1 MARQRDRPQASSDGM
16 KKLNQQVRI
25 IGGNWRGRKLY
36 FPDIKDLRPSS
47 DRVRETLFNWLS
59 PYIVN
64 SRCLDLFSGSGA
76 LGLEAA
82 SRGAEQVFL
91 VDKSPEVVTALRNS
105 INLLNAENTVTAV
118 CEDAEHFI
126 SCNQQQPFDIIFLDP
141 PFAHKEQRQLTHHLI
156 KNKFTQKN
164 TRIYIE
170 TDVCHN
176 APEIPK
182 CWSIFREK
190 TTRQVRYQL
199 VVQKN

>member
-1 MARQRDRPQASSDGM
+1 MR
-16 KKLNQQVRI
+16 KLNQQVRI

-36 FPDIKDLRPSS
+36 FPYIKDLRPSS

-59 PYIVN
+59 PHIVN
-64 SRCLDLFSGSGA
+64 SRCLDLFAGSGA

-91 VDKSPEVVTALRNS
+91 VDKSPEVVAALKNS
-105 INLLNAENTVTAV
+105 ISLLNAENTVTAV

-126 SCNQQQPFDIIFLDP
+126 SRHQQQPFDIIFLDP
-141 PFAHKEQRQLTHHLI
+141 PFARKEQRQFTYHLI
-156 KNKFTQKN
+156 KNKLTQQN

-170 TDVCHN
+170 TDAGNH
-176 APEIPK
+176 APEMPQ
-182 CWSIFREK
+182 CWSILREK

-199 VVQKN
+199 VIQSEDPIDK

>member
-1 MARQRDRPQASSDGM
+1 MARQRDRPQASSDKM

-64 SRCLDLFSGSGA
+64 SRCLDLFAGSGA

-91 VDKSPEVVTALRNS
+91 VDKSPEVVTALKNS
-105 INLLNAENTVTAV
+105 IRLFNAENTVTAV

-126 SCNQQQPFDIIFLDP
+126 SHNQQQPFDIIFLDP
-141 PFAHKEQRQLTHHLI
+141 PFVHKKQQLTHHLI
-156 KNKFTQKN
+156 KNKLTQQN

-170 TDVCHN
+170 TDAGNH
-176 APEIPK
+176 APEIPQ
-182 CWSIFREK
+182 CWSILREK

-199 VVQKN
+199 AIQKIS